1 MTESEA
7 NSLSA
12 TYKFSPSCKHTR
24 LARTINHHSALSLPC
39 ELLSAPPSSPDMSKT
54 TITRVRGLAFEA
66 SSRFHGVSIRRYI
79 DVAVKGWN
87 VPGIAQT
94 FEENRSTFYVST
106 YQPTEGRRSSLA
118 GLFRVIYL
126 VEIDLTGTKREA
138 LPRALGGDGDESQWI
153 IVLIPNG

>member
-1 MTESEA
+1 MIYSGWPKVRRIRFQLPTSFLLRANTRDSHARSIIIPRFPFRA
-7 NSLSA
+7 NS
-12 TYKFSPSCKHTR
+12 F
-24 LARTINHHSALSLPC
+24 LP
-39 ELLSAPPSSPDMSKT
+39 LPLPPDMSKT

-106 YQPTEGRRSSLA
+106 YQPTERKKELPRESLP
-118 GLFRVIYL
+118 GYL
-126 VEIDLTGTKREA
+126 SRGNRPGTKGEV
-138 LPRALGGDGDESQWI
+138 LPRVLGGGGDES
-153 IVLIPNG
+153 